1 MCMHMCMHMKH
12 MHMCHVR
19 RPTVALCQAPRTCYT
34 LEPFNLAVER
44 DLFISCSVERDIPRY
59 GFTIECVAAN
69 DTRAKAIIAFARVE
83 ILKVNH

>member
-1 MCMHMCMHMKH
+1 MSLDV
-12 MHMCHVR
+12 HVR
-19 RPTVALCQAPRTCYT
+19 RPLHGMSGTTNLT